1 MGVPTGVGLFAI
13 SFVVSLKKRDH
24 KRMPLLSLTQTH
36 HAIMTLDEIIKS
48 RRDTRHFTSDAIPD
62 EVIQKALQAGH
73 YAPSVGLTDATK
85 YYLIKSAEIKKAVK
99 ELFLDYDKK
108 ASNLTDDEQQKTQ
121 YKSLK
126 LEAIEEAPLG
136 LVICYDRSVLNNFT
150 IGTVGSNEAIKFSAV
165 CAAQN
170 IWLSLTEQGYSMGWV
185 SILNYYQFKLLLG
198 LPENIEPLGYFCVGK
213 PATNYDNQPMLQQ
226 LNWKQKQENPI
237 INEISVLH
245 KNKIENNTLENKEEI
260 KSRIDISKLLQQK
273 IDNKTKPT
281 GSLGVLESLAKQI
294 GIVFQTLEPKII
306 NPNIVVFA
314 ADHGI
319 ANHGVS
325 AYPQDVTRQ
334 MVTNF
339 LEGGAAINVFCKQN
353 NIALTIVDAG
363 VNYDFSTN
371 TNLISAKIG
380 KGTQSF
386 LHGEAMSQTELD
398 LCFVKG
404 AAIVN
409 SIFETGCNCIGFG
422 EMGIGNT
429 STASVLMSIL
439 LELPIEDCVGKGTG
453 VVDEKLIQKQN
464 ILKKAL
470 ENYNGPNDLQSKLA
484 YFGGFEIMQMAGG
497 MLQAKQ
503 NNMLILVDGFI
514 CTVAFLIGYK
524 MNPSI
529 KENAIFC
536 HSSEEQGHQKMLN
549 YLNVRPLLQLDLRLG
564 EGTGCAVA
572 FPIIQSAVCFLNEM
586 ASFESAGVSGS

>member
-1 MGVPTGVGLFAI
+1 M
-13 SFVVSLKKRDH
+13 SN
-24 KRMPLLSLTQTH
+24 
-36 HAIMTLDEIIKS
+36 LDDIIKS
-48 RRDTRHFTSDAIPD
+48 RRDTRHFTTDAVPD

-73 YAPSVGLTDATK
+73 HAPSVGLTDATK
-85 YYLIKSAEIKKAVK
+85 YYLIKSTEIKKAIK
-99 ELFLDYDKK
+99 ELFLDYNQK
-108 ASNLTDDEQQKTQ
+108 AENQTDDDLQKSQ
-121 YKSLK
+121 YQALK

-150 IGTVGSNEAIKFSAV
+150 IGTVGSNEAVKFSSV
-165 CAAQN
+165 CSAQN

-185 SILNYYQFKLLLG
+185 SIINYYQFKQLLG

-226 LNWKQKQENPI
+226 LNWKQKTEQPFVEEILASAPISI
-237 INEISVLH
+237 INSLQETAPLQSNDSTLSEI
-245 KNKIENNTLENKEEI
+245 
-260 KSRIDISKLLQQK
+260 LQQK

-281 GSLGVLESLAKQI
+281 GSLGVLEILAKQI
-294 GIVFQTLEPKII
+294 GTVFQTLEPKIT
-306 NPNIVVFA
+306 NPHIAVFA
-314 ADHGI
+314 SDHGI

-339 LEGGAAINVFCKQN
+339 VEGGAAINVFCKQN

-363 VNYDFSTN
+363 VNYDFPTN
-371 TNLISAKIG
+371 SNLVSAKIA

-386 LHGEAMSQTELD
+386 LHTSAMSKTEFD

-404 AAIVN
+404 REIVN
-409 SIFETGCNCIGFG
+409 SIFQIGCNCIGFG

-439 LELPIEDCVGKGTG
+439 LDLPIEYCVGKGTG
-453 VVDEKLIQKQN
+453 VADEKLLHKQK
-464 ILKKAL
+464 ILKKAI
-470 ENYNGPNDLQSKLA
+470 ENYRGSDDLESKLA
-484 YFGGFEIMQMAGG
+484 YFGGFEILQMAGG
-497 MLQAKQ
+497 MLQAKE

-514 CTVAFLIGYK
+514 CTVAFLIAYK
-524 MNPSI
+524 MHPEV

-536 HSSEEQGHQKMLN
+536 HSSAEQGHQKIVD
-549 YLNVRPLLQLDLRLG
+549 YLNVKPLLQLDLRLG

-572 FPIIQSAVCFLNEM
+572 LPIIQSAVSFLNEM
-586 ASFESAGVSGS
+586 ASFESAGVSRS

>member
-1 MGVPTGVGLFAI
+1 M
-13 SFVVSLKKRDH
+13 SN
-24 KRMPLLSLTQTH
+24 
-36 HAIMTLDEIIKS
+36 LDEIIKS
-48 RRDTRHFTSDAIPD
+48 RRDTRHFTQDEVPD
-62 EVIQKALQAGH
+62 EVIQRALQAGH
-73 YAPSVGLTDATK
+73 CAPSVGLTDATK
-85 YYLIKSAEIKKAVK
+85 YYLIKSVEIKKTIK
-99 ELFLDYDKK
+99 ELFLAYNQK
-108 ASNLTDDEQQKTQ
+108 AENQTDDDLQKSQ
-121 YKSLK
+121 YQALK

-185 SILNYYQFKLLLG
+185 SILNYYQFKQLLG
-198 LPENIEPLGYFCVGK
+198 LSENIEPLGYFCVGK

-226 LNWKQKQENPI
+226 LNWKQKAEKPCVEEILVSILPPATESLRGTKQSHFSDS
-237 INEISVLH
+237 EIS
-245 KNKIENNTLENKEEI
+245 E
-260 KSRIDISKLLQQK
+260 SLQQK

-281 GSLGVLESLAKQI
+281 GSLGILESLAKQI
-294 GIVFQTLEPKII
+294 GTVFQTLKPKIT
-306 NPNIVVFA
+306 NPNIIVFA

-319 ANHGVS
+319 ADHGVS

-339 LEGGAAINVFCKQN
+339 LEGGAAINVFCRQN
-353 NIALTIVDAG
+353 NIGLTIVDAG
-363 VNYDFSTN
+363 VNYDFPTN
-371 TNLISAKIG
+371 ANLVSAKIG

-386 LHGEAMSQTELD
+386 LHTSAMSRTELD

-409 SIFETGCNCIGFG
+409 TIFETGCNCIGFG

-453 VVDEKLIQKQN
+453 VADEKLIQKQN

-470 ENYNGPNDLQSKLA
+470 DSYNGSNDLESKLA
-484 YFGGFEIMQMAGG
+484 YFGGFEIMQMAGA

-503 NNMLILVDGFI
+503 KNILILVDGFI
-514 CTVAFLIGYK
+514 CTVAFLIAYK
-524 MNPSI
+524 MNPEV

-536 HSSEEQGHQKMLN
+536 HSSAEQGHQKILN
-549 YLNVRPLLQLDLRLG
+549 YLRVQSLLQLDLRLG